1 MNIKNVFVA
10 IFSLVLLVTLT
21 SCNANESNSV
31 TEESTTILNAVTNE
45 TEVVNNLNTETTIL
59 NTTEYYVEETGQSV
73 SGQTTSPEIEVTT
86 STVYD
91 DPANWSKERIIEEYK
106 NAARKSSTTAKSQ
119 QKIVMK
125 DISVNGGEN
134 AKMMSFIKSIIT
146 KFLESSSTE
155 INGITGGYENLVLD
169 DVSSAK
175 AYKNDTGTVVEMFI
189 TEQTSGAKED
199 SNTGSVS
206 HAISTIGDISTVV
219 SDLNDRGLSI
229 KLSENEE
236 DTKIYYTNPTINIV
250 VNENGEI
257 VEGIWKCT
265 VTISMD
271 NLKAFGKDVENATI
285 VMENTITL

>member
-1 MNIKNVFVA
+1 MNIKNAFVA
-10 IFSLVLLVTLT
+10 VFLVLVLSTF
-21 SCNANESNSV
+21 SACNANENNYE
-31 TEESTTILNAVTNE
+31 TQESTTILNGVINE

-73 SGQTTSPEIEVTT
+73 SGQTTSTEIEITT

-91 DPANWSKERIIEEYK
+91 DPANWSKEKIVEEYK

-175 AYKNDTGTVVEMFI
+175 AYKNDSGTVIEMII
-189 TEQTSGAKED
+189 TEQTAGAKED
-199 SNTGSVS
+199 SNAGSVS
-206 HAISTIGDISTVV
+206 HTISTIGDISTVV
-219 SDLNDRGLSI
+219 KDLNDRGLSI
-229 KLSENEE
+229 ELSENEE